1 MCRTEGKGKCDREG
15 VTYEIKCNGCDSEY
29 IGETARSA
37 YTRGVEHLQALEK
50 KNERSVLWRH
60 CEEKHDNEIQE
71 FKMNVTGMYNNDAM
85 ARQIAESV
93 RISKVPEG
101 KLMNTREEW
110 NFFQLPRA
118 VVED

>member
-1 MCRTEGKGKCDREG
+1 
-15 VTYEIKCNGCDSEY
+15 
-29 IGETARSA
+29 
-37 YTRGVEHLQALEK
+37 
-50 KNERSVLWRH
+50 
-60 CEEKHDNEIQE
+60 
-71 FKMNVTGMYNNDAM
+71 MYNNDAM
-85 ARQIAESV
+85 QARQIAESV

>member
-1 MCRTEGKGKCDREG
+1 MHRLGNYRESW
-15 VTYEIKCNGCDSEY
+15 VMFAPPVRAK
-29 IGETARSA
+29 R
-37 YTRGVEHLQALEK
+37 LQWKIAL
-50 KNERSVLWRH
+50 
-60 CEEKHDNEIQE
+60 
-71 FKMNVTGMYNNDAM
+71 TGMYNNDAM
-85 ARQIAESV
+85 QARQIAESV

>member
-1 MCRTEGKGKCDREG
+1 VCRTEGKGKCDREG

-29 IGETARSA
+29 IGETA

-93 RISKVPEG
+93 RISKVPEA